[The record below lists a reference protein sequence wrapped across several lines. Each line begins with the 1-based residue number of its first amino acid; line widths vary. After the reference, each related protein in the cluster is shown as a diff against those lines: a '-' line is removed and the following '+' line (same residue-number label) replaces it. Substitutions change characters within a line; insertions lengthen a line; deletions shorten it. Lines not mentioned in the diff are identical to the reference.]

1 MTALFPR
8 LRAAPR
14 FLPEDSLISERKVPS
29 VLRDAAVLIAQVALP
44 AVVLLFAA
52 WRDRY
57 DGKPDYVVPWVLF
70 AGIMWAAWALPVGPS
85 PPRLRRSRIAIPH
98 WVWPWVA
105 LGGVLVFRR

>member
-1 MTALFPR
+1 MTALSQAHRRPPFPSGGS
-8 LRAAPR
+8 P
-14 FLPEDSLISERKVPS
+14 ISERKVPS
-29 VLRDAAVLIAQVALP
+29 VLRDAAVLMAQVALP

-57 DGKPDYVVPWVLF
+57 DGKPDYVVPWIVF
-70 AGIMWAAWALPVGPS
+70 AGIMWAAWALPVGSS
-85 PPRLRRSRIAIPH
+85 PPRLHRSRIEIPH